1 MSEINFTKSV
11 DNLAVPTAEKKQAS
25 QVKNRKFGDL
35 FWKALEKVDDL
46 QHKADHTVR
55 ELAAGRQKD
64 IHQTM
69 IAMEKAEISF
79 KLMMKVRNKIIA
91 AYEEIMRMS
100 I

>member
-1 MSEINFTKSV
+1 MN
-11 DNLAVPTAEKKQAS
+11 
-25 QVKNRKFGDL
+25 
-35 FWKALEKVDDL
+35 DL
-46 QHKADHTVR
+46 QHQADISVR

-79 KLMMKVRNKIIA
+79 QLMMKVRNKIIA

>member
-1 MSEINFTKSV
+1 MKEITFSKPIDFVTV
-11 DNLAVPTAEKKQAS
+11 TTAEKKQTS
-25 QVKNRKFGDL
+25 EFKNSRFTDL
-35 FWKALEKVDDL
+35 FWNVLDEVDDL
-46 QHKADHTVR
+46 QHEADHSVR
-55 ELAAGRQKD
+55 QLAAGRQKD

-79 KLMMKVRNKIIA
+79 QLMMKVRNKIIA

>member
-1 MSEINFTKSV
+1 MNEINSPQSI
-11 DNLAVPTAEKKQAS
+11 DSAALPTTRIKPEPV
-25 QVKNRKFGDL
+25 VKNRRFADL
-35 FWKALEKVDDL
+35 FLKALDKVDDL
-46 QHKADHTVR
+46 QQQADHSVR
-55 ELAAGRQKD
+55 DLAAGRQKD

-79 KLMMKVRNKIIA
+79 QLMMKVRNKIIA

>member
-1 MSEINFTKSV
+1 MNEISFSKPV
-11 DNLAVPTAEKKQAS
+11 DTVTGPTAATKQES
-25 QVKNRKFGDL
+25 GFKNRRFADL
-35 FWKALEKVDDL
+35 FWSALEQVDDL
-46 QHKADHTVR
+46 QHTADHSVR

-79 KLMMKVRNKIIA
+79 ELMMKVRNKILA

>member
-1 MSEINFTKSV
+1 MEEITFSKPV
-11 DNLAVPTAEKKQAS
+11 DTVAGPTAAKKQES
-25 QVKNRKFGDL
+25 EFKNRRFTDL
-35 FWKALEKVDDL
+35 FWSALDKVDDL
-46 QHKADHTVR
+46 HHKADHSVR

>member
-1 MSEINFTKSV
+1 MNEINSSKSI
-11 DNLAVPTAEKKQAS
+11 DSLTLPTARTKTDPT
-25 QVKNRKFGDL
+25 VKNRRFADL
-35 FWKALEKVDDL
+35 FWKALDKVDDL
-46 QHKADHTVR
+46 QQQADHSVR
-55 ELAAGRQKD
+55 DLAAGRQKD

-79 KLMMKVRNKIIA
+79 QLMMKVRNKIIA

>member
-1 MSEINFTKSV
+1 MKEITFSKPIDSATV
-11 DNLAVPTAEKKQAS
+11 TPVGKKQKSEYKHS
-25 QVKNRKFGDL
+25 QFTDL
-35 FWKALEKVDDL
+35 FWDALDKVDDL
-46 QHKADHTVR
+46 QHKADHSVR
-55 ELAAGRQKD
+55 QLAAGRQKD

-79 KLMMKVRNKIIA
+79 QLMMKVRNKILA

>member
-1 MSEINFTKSV
+1 MNEIQATNSIDNLDPSTSRVKSV
-11 DNLAVPTAEKKQAS
+11 PA
-25 QVKNRKFGDL
+25 VKNRQFADL
-35 FWKALEKVDDL
+35 FWKALDKVDNL
-46 QHKADHTVR
+46 QQQADHSVR
-55 ELAAGRQKD
+55 NLAAGRQKD

-79 KLMMKVRNKIIA
+79 QLLMKVRNKIIA

>member
-1 MSEINFTKSV
+1 MKEINFSKPIDTV
-11 DNLAVPTAEKKQAS
+11 HLPTSGKKQALEF
-25 QVKNRKFGDL
+25 KNRRFVDL
-35 FWKALEKVDDL
+35 FWNALDKVDDL
-46 QHKADHTVR
+46 QHTADHSVR

-79 KLMMKVRNKIIA
+79 QLMMKVRNKIIA